1 MLENYKID
9 GDKIDGVMMEMLIE
23 IKARL
28 LGIESLLL
36 LNAKTTTG
44 EDISREEHDKCINFY
59 IKDVKNKLY
68 EEHGSIEDA
77 IKDE

>member
-1 MLENYKID
+1 MLENFKID
-9 GDKIDGVMMEMLIE
+9 ANKIDSVKMEMLIE

-28 LGIESLLL
+28 MAIESLLL

-44 EDISREEHDKCINFY
+44 ENISLEEHDKCINFY
-59 IKDVKNKLY
+59 IKDVRNKLY